1 MDRLKQ
7 TIEKYSRW
15 QPLRE
20 YIDRIAGYRETDFSL
35 CVENAK
41 SLLESIA
48 KEICDQQAQP
58 LEGNESVSKLLG
70 LSFRSLGFPAD
81 NTVLQIGT
89 AIANI
94 GQQMGNF
101 RNEIG
106 KVSHARTLDE
116 LQNRRKTL
124 NTLTEDFLLQSTEI
138 VSCFLIETFELDNPR
153 TKHLGEI
160 IYEDSPNFNESWDET
175 FGEFVMTP
183 DYTYAASEIL
193 FNLDREAYKSELQ
206 YFKTKKDETG
216 NGK

>member
-1 MDRLKQ
+1 
-7 TIEKYSRW
+7 
-15 QPLRE
+15 
-20 YIDRIAGYRETDFSL
+20 
-35 CVENAK
+35 
-41 SLLESIA
+41 
-48 KEICDQQAQP
+48 
-58 LEGNESVSKLLG
+58 
-70 LSFRSLGFPAD
+70 
-81 NTVLQIGT
+81 
-89 AIANI
+89 
-94 GQQMGNF
+94 MGNF

-153 TKHLGEI
+153 TKHRGEI